1 MRCEIRKLIIVFIIK
16 NTRVTNY
23 FFKLPTI
30 ILLLIL
36 IYLYSLYR
44 DNQLQPFIEFPNSIL
59 HTHHTV
65 WCIMALN
72 SKPSEEEWWG
82 RASIK
87 KKGITSCWWYYRL
100 IIPPIIKS
108 TLTTGN
114 LFFKFILVRY
124 YIFKLT

>member
-1 MRCEIRKLIIVFIIK
+1 M
-16 NTRVTNY
+16 
-23 FFKLPTI
+23 
-30 ILLLIL
+30 
-36 IYLYSLYR
+36 YSLYR

-87 KKGITSCWWYYRL
+87 KKVLLLVGGII
-100 IIPPIIKS
+100 IIPPINNKKYFDDGKS
-108 TLTTGN
+108 
-114 LFFKFILVRY
+114 FF
-124 YIFKLT
+124 